1 MKHSIITT
9 ASVLL
14 SAFFMGAC
22 VSCGNEEAEEMVPK
36 FSNPIYSLVNGNS
49 STRVGEADPW
59 VYRHTDGY
67 YYYTASYG
75 STFDQIQIRRAKT
88 IDLLDSKDEAKVATI
103 IKPKTGN
110 FEKITT
116 YLWAPE
122 LHYIDG
128 RFYIYFAASREEDK
142 WRLRPYIL
150 ECEGQDPI
158 HNKWIERGMI
168 QRSEDDI
175 YSFKAFSLDSTVFEN
190 KGQLYYV
197 WAEKVSVGIGI
208 SNLYI
213 AKMESPTKLSTEQ
226 VLLTTPD
233 YDWERVDIWVNEGP
247 AVIKKDGRIFLTYSA
262 SATGECYCMGMLSIG
277 ENEDLLDPRAW
288 TKEKKP
294 VLCSDRELGF
304 YGPGHNSFTKLPDG
318 RDVCVFHAR
327 TYKEIEG
334 DPLYDPNRHTM
345 LMEVKW
351 DDKGFPIFDYENMI
365 H

>member
-1 MKHSIITT
+1 MDTRPRNGIITEYNEPFIEQRADPYVYRHEDGSYYFT
-9 ASVLL
+9 ASVPEYDKIILRKSDSLL
-14 SAFFMGAC
+14 GLK
-22 VSCGNEEAEEMVPK
+22 EAEEVCIWEKHESGDM
-36 FSNPIYSLVNGNS
+36 
-49 STRVGEADPW
+49 
-59 VYRHTDGY
+59 
-67 YYYTASYG
+67 
-75 STFDQIQIRRAKT
+75 
-88 IDLLDSKDEAKVATI
+88 SKHI
-103 IKPKTGN
+103 
-110 FEKITT
+110 
-116 YLWAPE
+116 WAPE

-327 TYKEIEG
+327 TYKENEG

-345 LMEVKW
+345 LIEVKW
-351 DDKGFPIFDYENMI
+351 DKDGRPVFDYRNKI
-365 H
+365 R